1 MEAIR
6 AAGALG
12 AWVDV
17 DLGQVARSASLAD
30 ELAEALVRHEVL
42 FARDQTLAPNELK
55 RLAERF
61 GEIEPHPAYPTV
73 AEVPEVQIL
82 ESTAAAP
89 TKIEAWHSDM
99 TFRAQPP
106 GVTLLLAETVPAFG
120 GDTLWASAS
129 AAYEGLSAPMRNLVD
144 GLAASHDFAAGFKES
159 LAEPGG
165 VGAVARRAGG
175 EPAGQPSGGAYA
187 SRLGAQGDLCEQPL
201 HHPHRGGAAPR
212 ERGAAGLP
220 GERSGH
226 GGIHGA
232 LGLAAGHGG
241 HLGQPHHT
249 AQAGERLLPAAS
261 PDVPG
266 DGGRRAATVAL
277 QCIGNASFSH
287 HR

>member
-17 DLGQVARSASLAD
+17 DLGQVARSAALAD

-42 FARDQTLAPNELK
+42 FARDQALAPDELK

-73 AEVPEVQIL
+73 AEVPGVQIL

-129 AAYEGLSAPMRNLVD
+129 AAYEGLSASMCNLVD

-165 VGAVARRAGG
+165 WERLRSALVENPPVSHPVVRTH
-175 EPAGQPSGGAYA
+175 PASGRKAIYVNSLFTTRIDGV
-187 SRLGAQGDLCEQPL
+187 P
-201 HHPHRGGAAPR
+201 PR
-212 ERGAAGLP
+212 ESEALLAFLASEVATVEYTVRLAWRP
-220 GERSGH
+220 GTVAIWDNRTTQH
-226 GGIHGA
+226 KPVNDYFPQHRRMYRV
-232 LGLAAGHGG
+232 
-241 HLGQPHHT
+241 T
-249 AQAGERLLPAAS
+249 VAGERP
-261 PDVPG
+261 
-266 DGGRRAATVAL
+266 R
-277 QCIGNASFSH
+277 
-287 HR
+287 